1 MGSRTRFRSR
11 GAGPSPS
18 PGRAPGFGGV
28 RGRRRR
34 RVARLHRTPF
44 RLVVQRAGSVLRISV
59 ADDSAH
65 PPVLRPFDP
74 RARRGRGLQVIVGV
88 ARGWGCDEH
97 EGGRSSGWS
106 STS

>member
-1 MGSRTRFRSR
+1 
-11 GAGPSPS
+11 
-18 PGRAPGFGGV
+18 
-28 RGRRRR
+28 
-34 RVARLHRTPF
+34 
-44 RLVVQRAGSVLRISV
+44 VLRISV

-97 EGGRSSGWS
+97 EGGKVVWVELDV
-106 STS
+106 